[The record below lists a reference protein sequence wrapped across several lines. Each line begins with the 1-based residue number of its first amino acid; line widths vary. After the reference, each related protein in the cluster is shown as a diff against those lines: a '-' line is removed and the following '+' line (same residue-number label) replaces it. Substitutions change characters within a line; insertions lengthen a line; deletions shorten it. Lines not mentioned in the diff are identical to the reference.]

1 MMKLPATFD
10 RFSSRA
16 DGSFGLGF
24 STQEAGL
31 EELAQLQAHVR
42 GFGWL
47 LFSEEDVGEDEIP
60 EDAPQRDDLSPSE
73 RLRRVMYAYYMRL
86 KEQGK
91 VDELFSTWREKQME
105 KIIEK
110 YKSVL
115 D

>member
-1 MMKLPATFD
+1 MLKLPATFD

-24 STQEAGL
+24 STQEADI
-31 EELAQLQAHVR
+31 EMLAQLQSHVR
-42 GFGWL
+42 QFGWL
-47 LFSEEDVGEDEIP
+47 LFSEADIPDEEVPDESP
-60 EDAPQRDDLSPSE
+60 ERDDLSPSE
-73 RLRRVMYAYYMRL
+73 RLRRVQYAYYMRL

-105 KIIEK
+105 RIIEK
-110 YKSVL
+110 YKASL